1 MLYNQ
6 EHTDLCKNI
15 RFLYFRK
22 IKSNS
27 IQCSLLIH
35 RLLLLKFIS
44 NWWIHIGAPEVWISL
59 NSEWRGIDSNYKQ
72 RPTNL
77 ACISEERKSYT
88 NCNPGKKKT
97 THTKIH
103 NKKATTTTKQT
114 KNKTKPNQTK
124 NPNQPWMLKNTNKL
138 YSLLSENEIMLFYIF
153 VINNDIEYYIALH
166 L

>member
-88 NCNPGKKKT
+88 NCNPGKKKP
-97 THTKIH
+97 HTQKS
-103 NKKATTTTKQT
+103 TTKKPQQQPN
-114 KNKTKPNQTK
+114 KQKTKPNPTK
-124 NPNQPWMLKNTNKL
+124 QKTLTNHGCWKTRINYILFCQKMKLCCSTFLWLIMTLNTT
-138 YSLLSENEIMLFYIF
+138 
-153 VINNDIEYYIALH
+153 
-166 L
+166 